1 MKDITP
7 PQSHK
12 PYEEGLK
19 MISHCP
25 VCHYSHTAIEAKVI
39 EESDNAH
46 LVYIKCK
53 RCQSAV
59 LALFSSNSFGISS
72 IGVIT
77 DFDSF
82 EVSKFKELSQVNS
95 DDVLELRKYLADNDY
110 LAELLTS

>member
-1 MKDITP
+1 MKDILP
-7 PQSHK
+7 PYHQRL
-12 PYEEGLK
+12 PEDGLK

-25 VCHYSHTAIEAKVI
+25 VCHYSNTAVEARVL

-59 LALFSSNSFGISS
+59 LALFSASGLGISS

-77 DFDSF
+77 DFDSQ
-82 EVSKFKELSQVNS
+82 EVTKFKELSKVNS
-95 DDVLELRKYLADNDY
+95 DDVLAVHRYLLGEQDIIKAF
-110 LAELLTS
+110 

>member
-1 MKDITP
+1 MKDIIP
-7 PQSHK
+7 PNNK
-12 PYEEGLK
+12 PSEDGLK

-25 VCHYSHTAIEAKVI
+25 VCHYSNTAIEAKVL
-39 EESDNAH
+39 EENDNSH

-77 DFDSF
+77 DFESY
-82 EVSKFKELSQVNS
+82 EVAKFKNLSRVNN
-95 DDVLELRKYLADNDY
+95 DDVLSVYKHLSENDDF
-110 LAELLTS
+110 SKVF

>member
-7 PQSHK
+7 PKQWPS
-12 PYEEGLK
+12 EEGLK

-25 VCHYSHTAIEAKVI
+25 VCHYSNTAIEAKVI
-39 EESDNAH
+39 EENDQAH

-59 LALFSSNSFGISS
+59 LALFSTSGFGVTS

-82 EVSKFKELSQVNS
+82 EVAKFKELSKVDS
-95 DDVLELRKYLADNDY
+95 DDILTVYQSLASDNIF
-110 LAELLTS
+110 LKLLGS

>member
-1 MKDITP
+1 MKDILP
-7 PQSHK
+7 PNHQRL
-12 PYEEGLK
+12 PEDGLK

-25 VCHYSHTAIEAKVI
+25 VCHYSNMAVEARVL

-59 LALFSSNSFGISS
+59 LALFSASGLGISS

-77 DFDSF
+77 DFDSQ
-82 EVSKFKELSQVNS
+82 EVAKFKELPKVDS
-95 DDVLELRKYLADNDY
+95 DDVLAVHKYLLEEPDVIKA
-110 LAELLTS
+110 L